1 MNWEEISA
9 LGQILQSFAVII
21 SLIYLAVEIR
31 HSTRAI
37 RAESA
42 RAAITA
48 MREFNRAMVE
58 NQAVSRVFRLG
69 AEGLSNLNEDERAQF
84 GHMLFSYYKTA
95 EELHYQYRRG
105 ALAPELWRTWRN
117 VLALYATSPGFKE
130 YWSRRSTLFTPAF
143 RAECESWQDPG
154 LDRSDH
160 FARGSTRST
169 KPPEDAGPLKPAE
182 PAPEASPAG
191 RA

>member
-1 MNWEEISA
+1 MNLDEISV
-9 LGQILQSFAVII
+9 LSQMLQSVAVVM

-31 HSTRAI
+31 HSTRVI

-58 NQAVSRVFRLG
+58 NQSVARVFRLG
-69 AEGLSNLNEDERAQF
+69 AEGLSNLTEDERAQF

-95 EELHYQYRRG
+95 EELHYQYRRD
-105 ALAPELWRTWRN
+105 ALAPEMWRTWRS
-117 VLALYATSPGFKE
+117 VLALYATSPGFRD
-130 YWSRRSTLFTPAF
+130 YWSRRSMLFSPAF
-143 RAECESWQDPG
+143 REECESWQDPG

-160 FARGSTRST
+160 FARGADRSA
-169 KPPEDAGPLKPAE
+169 KPPVTPDVPG
-182 PAPEASPAG
+182 ASPAG
-191 RA
+191 PA